1 MSYDLLTGVTLLSP
15 FAGHLKEQDHL
26 IDLMQ
31 RLHETHTCEEVMAKV
46 MRDRVGGWTE
56 NGCSGGE

>member
-1 MSYDLLTGVTLLSP
+1 MSSALLTGVTSSSP

-31 RLHETHTCEEVMAKV
+31 RPHCHEL
-46 MRDRVGGWTE
+46 
-56 NGCSGGE
+56 